1 MFHVK
6 HEAWVRDLTALGL
19 ALDAGQLDALA
30 AYTDLLTRLAVPRG
44 MIARSDAD
52 RLWKRHVADG
62 LRGAAELPAEAVVA
76 DIGSGAGIPGV
87 PLAIALPASRFALI
101 EPRRARAAFLEAVAD
116 EVGLKNVE
124 IVGKRVEDVHG
135 THDACVARAFSSP
148 SATWEAAQ
156 PLLDPRGVL
165 VYWAGE
171 GFDRGP
177 QDELGVPIR
186 LSTRLDLARTG
197 PLVIMGPQ

>member
-6 HEAWVRDLTALGL
+6 HEAWVRDLTELGL
-19 ALDAGQLDALA
+19 AFDAGQLHALD
-30 AYTDLLTRLAVPRG
+30 AYTDLLTRLAIPRG

-52 RLWKRHVADG
+52 RLWERHVADG
-62 LRGAAELPAEAVVA
+62 LRGAAELPAEALVA

-87 PLAIALPASRFALI
+87 PLAIALPTSRFALI
-101 EPRRARAAFLEAVAD
+101 EPRRARAALLEAVAD

-124 IVGKRVEDVHG
+124 IVRKRVEDVHG

-156 PLLDPRGVL
+156 PLLGPRGVL

-171 GFDRGP
+171 SFDRTP
-177 QDELGVPIR
+177 LDEMGVPIR
-186 LSTRLDLARTG
+186 LSTRSDLARTG